1 MVKIIKEENEEY
13 VVNAPRWILYIVYG
27 ILAITFAAMAIAFS
41 SKTTDDKIVD
51 KLDYQE
57 RGSVN
62 YKVYYKE
69 NNFYTEPYIGP
80 DKTYIAQYIDN
91 IDVDFTYL
99 VNYTENLNGTYDYY
113 VKARLVAYTPGD
125 ETDDLWTKEYKMS
138 DVETVEFKDTS
149 GYNITKNIKI
159 NFQEFKEEYEN
170 YRASSMISSNAKLVV
185 ELVVN
190 NHSKYKY
197 ADEIDFQANSK
208 LEIPLSD
215 STFQITKSS
224 TATGETKTI
233 EKKEKNEK
241 GVYILIVKV
250 ILWVMVVITGGSLI
264 SLYRSD
270 TKRVSAYERTLKK
283 ILTTYDSIIVNVK
296 KLPSLS
302 NLSVV
307 DVTSFEELVDAQNEV
322 RLPINFK
329 EDKKKKSAKFV
340 LVRNNLAWVYT
351 LKEGDLSEEK

>member
-1 MVKIIKEENEEY
+1 MVKIIKEDNEEY
-13 VVNAPRWILYIVYG
+13 INAPRWILYVVYG
-27 ILAITFAAMAIAFS
+27 ILTIMFAAMAFSFS
-41 SKTTDDKIVD
+41 SKTANDKVVAS
-51 KLDYQE
+51 LDYQE

-69 NNFYTEPYIGP
+69 NSFYTEPYIVA
-80 DKTYIAQYIDN
+80 DKTYIAQYINN

-99 VNYTENLNGTYDYY
+99 VNYTDKLAGTYDYY

-125 ETDDLWTKEYKMS
+125 ESNDLWTKDYKMS
-138 DVETVEFKDTS
+138 DVETIEFKDTNS
-149 GYNITKNIKI
+149 YNITKNIKI
-159 NFQEFKEEYEN
+159 DYQNFKEEYEK
-170 YRASSMISSNAKLVV
+170 YRASSMVSSSAKLIV

-190 NHSKYKY
+190 NHGKYKTL
-197 ADEIDFQANSK
+197 DEIDFQANSK
-208 LEIPLSD
+208 IEIPLSD
-215 STFQITKSS
+215 STFQILKNS
-224 TATGETKTI
+224 TAIGETKTI

-241 GVYILIVKV
+241 RTYILIVKI
-250 ILWVMVVITGGSLI
+250 ILWLMVVITAGSLV

-270 TKRVSAYERTLKK
+270 TKKLSLYEKTLKK
-283 ILTTYDSIIVNVK
+283 ILTTYDSIIVNVE
-296 KLPSLS
+296 KLPTLS

-329 EDKKKKSAKFV
+329 EDTKKKSAKFV

-351 LKEGDLSEEK
+351 LKEGDLSEEE